1 MIRAVPTATVSS
13 PPPTAANRMAT
24 PSGRLQCKPK
34 NVNGVSAVF
43 WEMKTSKKIRIRKPA
58 IKAVHSAPARVK
70 PMAGSFDLAPF
81 VDGWSSSEVGSLSEA
96 GLWLLIGSSL
106 SPRARNETEPRRKPL
121 RRLRD
126 SADSVGGMRMLPRV
140 KSATVHAAV
149 WLVTVCVVAA
159 CSNSDPL
166 GAEMRSPKSIV
177 VGSGDFPESEIIA
190 EIYAEA
196 LGANGFEIG
205 RRMGIGSRETY
216 IPALKDHSIDLVP
229 EYIGNLLLYFAP
241 DSPATM
247 LDDVELELYKKLPG
261 DLSILTPSPASDT
274 DTVTVTGGTA
284 SAWNLKTIADLAAH
298 SPDVRFGAPSAF
310 ENRPSGLPGLRQ
322 KYGLNI
328 SPGNF
333 VAINDGGGAVTVR
346 ALLEGR
352 VTAANIFTTSPA
364 IQQNHLVVLEDPE
377 HNFLAGNIV
386 PLVNSQK
393 KSDRL
398 KVVLDAVSTKLTTSG
413 LAGLNAAVS
422 GNSGID
428 PDQAARN
435 WVRDNGFNHPIGQTR

>member
-1 MIRAVPTATVSS
+1 MP
-13 PPPTAANRMAT
+13 
-24 PSGRLQCKPK
+24 
-34 NVNGVSAVF
+34 
-43 WEMKTSKKIRIRKPA
+43 
-58 IKAVHSAPARVK
+58 
-70 PMAGSFDLAPF
+70 
-81 VDGWSSSEVGSLSEA
+81 
-96 GLWLLIGSSL
+96 
-106 SPRARNETEPRRKPL
+106 
-121 RRLRD
+121 
-126 SADSVGGMRMLPRV
+126 PRV
-140 KSATVHAAV
+140 RRAILHAAV
-149 WLVTVCVVAA
+149 WLTTVCVAAA

-166 GAEMRSPKSIV
+166 AAEMRSPKSIV
-177 VGSGDFPESEIIA
+177 VGSGDFPESEIVA

-196 LGANGFEIG
+196 LQANDFDIG

-241 DSPATM
+241 DSTVTM
-247 LDDVELELYKKLPG
+247 LDDVELQLYKKLPG

-274 DTVTVTGGTA
+274 DTVTVTSGTA

-328 SPGNF
+328 SAGNF

-346 ALLEGR
+346 ALVEGG

-364 IQQNHLVVLEDPE
+364 IPQDHLVVLEDPQ

-398 KVVLDAVSTKLTTSG
+398 KEVLDAVSAKLTTSG
-413 LAGLNAAVS
+413 MAQLNAAVA

-435 WVRDNGFNHPIGQTR
+435 WARDNGFNHPIGQKR

>member
-1 MIRAVPTATVSS
+1 
-13 PPPTAANRMAT
+13 
-24 PSGRLQCKPK
+24 
-34 NVNGVSAVF
+34 
-43 WEMKTSKKIRIRKPA
+43 MKMP
-58 IKAVHSAPARVK
+58 
-70 PMAGSFDLAPF
+70 
-81 VDGWSSSEVGSLSEA
+81 
-96 GLWLLIGSSL
+96 
-106 SPRARNETEPRRKPL
+106 
-121 RRLRD
+121 
-126 SADSVGGMRMLPRV
+126 PRV
-140 KSATVHAAV
+140 RRAAVHAAV
-149 WLVTVCVVAA
+149 WLTTVCVAAA

-166 GAEMRSPKSIV
+166 GTEMRSPKSIV
-177 VGSGDFPESEIIA
+177 VGSGDFPESEIVA

-196 LGANGFEIG
+196 LQANGFEIG

-241 DSPATM
+241 DSTATM
-247 LDDVELELYKKLPG
+247 LDDVELQLYKKLPG

-274 DTVTVTGGTA
+274 DTVTVTSGTA
-284 SAWNLKTIADLAAH
+284 GAWNLKTIADLAAH
-298 SPDVRFGAPSAF
+298 SPEVRFGAPSAF

-346 ALLEGR
+346 ALVEGG
-352 VTAANIFTTSPA
+352 VTAANVFTTSPA
-364 IQQNHLVVLEDPE
+364 IPQNHLVVLEDPA

-398 KVVLDAVSTKLTTSG
+398 KDVLDAVSAKLSTSG
-413 LAGLNAAVS
+413 LAELNAAVS

-435 WVRDNGFNHPIGQTR
+435 WVRDNGFNHPIGQPR

>member
-1 MIRAVPTATVSS
+1 M
-13 PPPTAANRMAT
+13 
-24 PSGRLQCKPK
+24 
-34 NVNGVSAVF
+34 
-43 WEMKTSKKIRIRKPA
+43 
-58 IKAVHSAPARVK
+58 RV
-70 PMAGSFDLAPF
+70 
-81 VDGWSSSEVGSLSEA
+81 
-96 GLWLLIGSSL
+96 
-106 SPRARNETEPRRKPL
+106 
-121 RRLRD
+121 
-126 SADSVGGMRMLPRV
+126 LPRV
-140 KSATVHAAV
+140 HRATVHVAV
-149 WLVTVCVVAA
+149 WLTVCLIAA

-166 GAEMRSPKSIV
+166 GAETSSPKSIV
-177 VGSGDFPESEIIA
+177 VGSGDFPESEIVA
-190 EIYAEA
+190 EIYAQA
-196 LGANGFEIG
+196 LQANGFEIG

-241 DSPATM
+241 DSTATM
-247 LDDVELELYKKLPG
+247 LDAVELELYKKLPG

-284 SAWNLKTIADLAAH
+284 SAWNLKTIGDLAAH

-310 ENRPSGLPGLRQ
+310 ETRPSGLPGLRQ

-346 ALLEGR
+346 ALVEGR
-352 VTAANIFTTSPA
+352 VTAANIFSTSPA
-364 IQQNHLVVLEDPE
+364 ILQNHLVALEDPE

-398 KVVLDAVSTKLTTSG
+398 KEVLDAVSAKLTTSG
-413 LAGLNAAVS
+413 LAALNAAVS

-435 WVRDNGFNHPIGQTR
+435 WVRDNGFNHPIGQPR